1 MKQAWL
7 HSVIWLVFVV
17 SAATFCVL
25 RFDITTDVAEFLPEP
40 ESRQQAQI
48 TREIAT
54 GDLSKRMILTAG
66 VDSDAHAAEVSRLI
80 EARIEANHELNTRI
94 ESISG
99 GPAKGTD
106 EAIWNIYHPRRLGFV
121 ASTEEGARTAASDEA
136 LEQAAGR
143 LLRTME
149 QPLSALITRLA
160 PSDPL
165 LIIPSLFE
173 RFGAS
178 QAGSIRLVDDRFVS
192 AQDHY
197 AVVFLKTNEAAFD
210 TDAQRIVLDELQT
223 VFHEVREQAGFDVKL
238 ELSGVNRFAVLARES
253 IERDI
258 RRITIVSIIAL
269 SLLLLLL
276 FRSLRIVLLTSVPVV
291 TGVLTGLTLTL
302 LIFGRIH
309 GVTLAFG
316 AALIGVAVDYVVHLY
331 CHHIVVPRQGGPR
344 EAVRSIWPALILGA
358 ATTMTGFAALAFSA
372 FNGLREVA
380 IFALSGLFAALLTT
394 RFIVPAWMSTEIR
407 EVPLRSALL
416 GMIARQH
423 QRLLDKRAI
432 GYALLVISLVVT
444 VIAVPNVRMS
454 TDLVEMG
461 ELNADLVAE
470 EEAVRARVS
479 RFDQTRFIVAR
490 GETEEAA
497 LQVNDRVADT
507 LNSNTLA
514 NQFSNVQALLP
525 SASRQQSVAEAF
537 RGSERL
543 DERFS
548 AAFTAKGFRDGAF
561 EPFRN
566 ELTTP
571 LVDPVTYSMLASSD
585 LSTIVDTFRLTLDD
599 DVAFI
604 TFLHGV
610 DDPARLAEVIN
621 AIPGATVLDQNRI
634 LSEAGARYQRR
645 TMELLGVGML
655 CILILLF
662 ARYRAWRPV
671 AAAVTPSVLAV
682 GVTLAALTALGEPID
697 LVVLT
702 ALLMIVSMGVDYG
715 VFLVDGTNHG
725 EMEVNAALM
734 SILVAGLST
743 LLGFGLLA
751 LSDYPIL
758 FRIGLTA
765 AIGISAAMILAP
777 ISLTILTKRG
787 AEKNS

>member
-1 MKQAWL
+1 MTRAWS
-7 HSVIWLVFVV
+7 HSLIWLAFVIAA
-17 SAATFCVL
+17 SAFCVA
-25 RFDITTDVAEFLPEP
+25 RFEITTDIAEFLPEP

-54 GDLSKRMILTAG
+54 GDLSRRMILTAG
-66 VDSDAHAAEVSRLI
+66 VDSDARAAEVSRLI
-80 EARIEANHELNTRI
+80 EASIAENRELSARL

-99 GPAKGTD
+99 GPAEGTD

-121 ASTEEGARTAASDEA
+121 ATTADGARAAATDES
-136 LEQAAGR
+136 LDQAAEK
-143 LLRTME
+143 LLRTLE

-197 AVVFLKTNEAAFD
+197 AVVFLKTSASAFD
-210 TDAQRIVLDELQT
+210 TDAQMIVLDELQK
-223 VFHEVREQAGFDVKL
+223 VFDEVRDQSHFDVNI
-238 ELSGVNRFAVLARES
+238 EMSGVNRFAVMAQQS

-258 RRITIVSIIAL
+258 RRITTVSIIAL

-291 TGVLTGLTLTL
+291 TGVLAGLAVTLFV
-302 LIFGRIH
+302 FGRIH

-331 CHHIVVPRQGGPR
+331 CHHIVVPRDEDPH
-344 EAVRSIWPALILGA
+344 EAVRTIWPTLLLGA

-372 FNGLREVA
+372 FSGLKEVA
-380 IFALSGLFAALLTT
+380 IFALSGLLAALLTT
-394 RFIVPAWMSTEIR
+394 RFVVPTWMSTKVR
-407 EVPLRSALL
+407 DVPLRSALL
-416 GMIARQH
+416 RIIARQH
-423 QRLLDKRAI
+423 RRLIDQRAFGYGLLA
-432 GYALLVISLVVT
+432 ISLIVT
-444 VIAVPNVRMS
+444 AVAIPNVKLS
-454 TDLVEMG
+454 TNLVEMG
-461 ELNADLVAE
+461 ELSADLIIE

-490 GETEEAA
+490 GETEEEA

-507 LNSNTLA
+507 LRDNALA

-525 SASRQQSVAEAF
+525 SAKRQQDVIQAF
-537 RGSERL
+537 KNSERL
-543 DERFS
+543 DERFRVAFS
-548 AAFTAKGFRDGAF
+548 ARGFREGAF
-561 EPFRN
+561 EPFR
-566 ELTTP
+566 LALAGP
-571 LVDPVTYSMLASSD
+571 DAGPVTYSMLASSE
-585 LSTIVDTFRLTLDD
+585 LSSIVDTFRLTLEG

-604 TFLHGV
+604 TYLHGV
-610 DDPARLAEVIN
+610 EDPTQLAETID

-645 TMELLGVGML
+645 TIELLGVGML
-655 CILILLF
+655 CILVLLF
-662 ARYRAWRPV
+662 VRYRAWRPV
-671 AAAVTPSVLAV
+671 AAALTPSLLAV
-682 GVTLAALTALGEPID
+682 GVTLAALTALGEPVD

-715 VFLVDGTNHG
+715 VFLVDGANHG
-725 EMEVNAALM
+725 ENDVNAALM

-777 ISLTILTKRG
+777 VSLTFLLRNDT
-787 AEKNS
+787 